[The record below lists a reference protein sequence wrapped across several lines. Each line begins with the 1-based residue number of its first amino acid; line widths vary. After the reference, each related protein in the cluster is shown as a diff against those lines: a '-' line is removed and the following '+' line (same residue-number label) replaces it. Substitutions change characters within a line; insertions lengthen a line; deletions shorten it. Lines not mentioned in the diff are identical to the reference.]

1 MNEFLLY
8 DKHSRGEFT
17 SRILNANNVYGKE
30 IGKELLEKKPNG
42 LVLHSLIEQ
51 TLSKLTLLYKNLRE
65 IDL

>member
-8 DKHSRGEFT
+8 DKRSTGEFT
-17 SRILNANNVYGKE
+17 SRILNANKANGKE
-30 IGKELLEKKPNG
+30 ISKELSEKKPNG
-42 LVLHSLIEQ
+42 FVLHSQIEQ